1 MERRPT
7 HARFDGLADLYAR
20 ARPDY
25 PRAALEHVRAR
36 TGIAAGE
43 IAADIG
49 SGTGIS
55 TRLLA
60 GMGWR
65 VIGIEP
71 NAEMRARAEEVAAT
85 GSVEYRAGTG
95 EATGLEDGGVALVV
109 CAQSF
114 HWLEPEA
121 ALREFH
127 RILRPDGWAALLW
140 NERDE
145 GDRATAAYGAVLR
158 WSDEAADL
166 EDRRRRA
173 GYALLES
180 PWFVD
185 GERLDFPHEQVLER
199 QGAIERALSVS
210 YAPRESSERAGFVRR
225 LGDMV
230 ERFGRGGLLRLCYRT
245 SVWTARRAGQRLVDP
260 PAG

>member
-25 PRAALEHVRAR
+25 PRVALEHVRAR
-36 TGIAAGE
+36 TGLAQGE
-43 IAADIG
+43 VAADIG

-55 TRLLA
+55 TRLVA
-60 GMGWR
+60 GLGWR

-95 EATGLEDGGVALVV
+95 EATGLEDGSVALVV
-109 CAQSF
+109 CAQVF

-121 ALREFH
+121 ALHEF
-127 RILRPDGWAALLW
+127 RRVLRPDGWVALLW

-145 GDRATAAYGAVLR
+145 RDPATAAYGAVLR

-185 GERLDFPHEQVLER
+185 GERVDFPHEQVLER

-210 YAPRESSERAGFVRR
+210 YAPRDAADR
-225 LGDMV
+225 
-230 ERFGRGGLLRLCYRT
+230 ERFVHRLEEILERHGTGDRLRLSYRT
-245 SVWTARRAGQRLVDP
+245 TVWTARRSGEP
-260 PAG
+260 G